1 MKRPSFQFYP
11 ADWNTNSNLLRC
23 SWAAQGA
30 WVRVL
35 CLLHDSDEYGLL
47 RWTLKEMAQAIGA
60 PVKLLTELA
69 QKGVLKG
76 ADKGTIEP
84 YIYVPRSGRK
94 NGDPVT
100 LVPTQAGP
108 LWYSSR
114 MVRDEY
120 VRQARGYGA
129 GLGDGNHDAPKPSPK
144 GGLGVRN
151 GDDIGPRTPAQSSSS
166 SSSPSGMNDW
176 LDERGREPEPV
187 AIEPEI
193 IPNDAHALA
202 AECARQAGV
211 PHISPSAITRNVEVV
226 DGWLKAGIDP
236 AEVILPTVRRL
247 TAASGEPISSLRY
260 FDREIRHEHARR
272 KATLAGAGEPRA
284 ATDKP
289 LASGAVLGAA
299 AALDRLRGGVGDVPA
314 AHVEH

>member
-94 NGDPVT
+94 SGDPVT

-144 GGLGVRN
+144 GGLGARN

-166 SSSPSGMNDW
+166 SPTVTESACAASVTSARPQQRQQPPPQKIPIPKDWQPSAADMAFVEQNT
-176 LDERGREPEPV
+176 
-187 AIEPEI
+187 
-193 IPNDAHALA
+193 LA
-202 AECARQAGV
+202 APWSGEKLRRTVDEFRDHYLRTGHC
-211 PHISPSAITRNVEVV
+211 SADWSADWRL
-226 DGWLKAGIDP
+226 W
-236 AEVILPTVRRL
+236 VRRQPRFEQHDTGPDEHGFRDPIL
-247 TAASGEPISSLRY
+247 RACAA
-260 FDREIRHEHARR
+260 DM
-272 KATLAGAGEPRA
+272 GA
-284 ATDKP
+284 
-289 LASGAVLGAA
+289 
-299 AALDRLRGGVGDVPA
+299 
-314 AHVEH
+314 

>member
-84 YIYVPRSGRK
+84 YIYAPRSGRK
-94 NGDPVT
+94 TGDPVT

-114 MVRDEY
+114 MVRDEH
-120 VRQARGYGA
+120 VRQARGNGV
-129 GLGDGNHDAPKPSPK
+129 GFGEGVSSTPKPSPK
-144 GGLGVRN
+144 GGLGARK
-151 GDDIGPRTPAQSSSS
+151 GEGIGPRTPAQSSSS
-166 SSSPSGMNDW
+166 SSSPTVTESADAASVTSARAQQPQQSPPQKIPIPEDW
-176 LDERGREPEPV
+176 QPSAADLSFVEQNTVAAPWGQEKTRRVIHEFVNHYRSRGQLSADWSADWRRWVLRQPRFEQPDAAPSPAGFHDPILR
-187 AIEPEI
+187 AIEDE
-193 IPNDAHALA
+193 
-202 AECARQAGV
+202 
-211 PHISPSAITRNVEVV
+211 
-226 DGWLKAGIDP
+226 
-236 AEVILPTVRRL
+236 
-247 TAASGEPISSLRY
+247 
-260 FDREIRHEHARR
+260 
-272 KATLAGAGEPRA
+272 
-284 ATDKP
+284 
-289 LASGAVLGAA
+289 LGA
-299 AALDRLRGGVGDVPA
+299 
-314 AHVEH
+314 E